1 MDVVVRWRPYQLNP
15 GAPEAGESK
24 REMYHRKFGAQRVA
38 AMVPMM
44 TQRFAEVGV
53 AYSLGGLT
61 GQTMDSHRL
70 SAHALKVGGE
80 AVQNALMEELFLNYF
95 SQEKYI
101 GDSAVLAAAAE
112 KVGLEGAAAVI
123 ADKGVMRAEVEG
135 ELRSFARGVRGV
147 PHFVIDGQHHLS
159 GAQPTEAFVEIFEE
173 LSSGN

>member
-1 MDVVVRWRPYQLNP
+1 MRLLC
-15 GAPEAGESK
+15 
-24 REMYHRKFGAQRVA
+24 
-38 AMVPMM
+38 
-44 TQRFAEVGV
+44 GV
-53 AYSLGGLT
+53 AHDG
-61 GQTMDSHRL
+61 
-70 SAHALKVGGE
+70 VGGE

-123 ADKGVMRAEVEG
+123 ADKGVMLAEVEG